1 MRKIYYKSSRDPK
14 VKSLNKPRSGS
25 WIHFENA
32 TIDDIHLVSDLT
44 GLTIADIDDALDVF
58 EIPRIEH
65 HDNAILLFIKS
76 PADKDDELYTQPI
89 TVIITEQ
96 YFITISPNKN
106 RLLEHFTKSKDYLTT
121 KRSQLFLQLLLTVT
135 DSFTKK
141 IKLIR
146 NEVQLSFSEERDVTD
161 VEIKRLTKN
170 ELILNQYLVD
180 LIPMKNVLETILNG
194 RYLVLYDDDSDLVED
209 MLISIKQSVDV
220 CKVNLKG
227 IQSVRDAHQIIFTNK
242 LNKTMQFLTSFT
254 IILTIPTIVASI
266 YGMNVRLPLDR
277 HPFAFVIIMGFT
289 LLLSVIA
296 LIIFRKLKWF

>member
-1 MRKIYYKSSRDPK
+1 MRKIYYKSTRDPK
-14 VKSLNKPRSGS
+14 VKVLSKPRNGC

-32 TIDDIHLVSDLT
+32 TIEDIQLVSELT

-76 PADKDDELYTQPI
+76 PADKDDPLYTQPI
-89 TVIITEQ
+89 TIIITEQ

-106 RLLEHFTKSKDYLTT
+106 TLLERFMKSKKYVTT
-121 KRSQLFLQLLLTVT
+121 KRSQLLLQLLLTVT
-135 DSFTKK
+135 DSFTRRT
-141 IKLIR
+141 KLIR
-146 NEVQLSFSEERDVTD
+146 NEVQLSFSEEHDVTD
-161 VEIKRLTKN
+161 IEIKKLTKN
-170 ELILNQYLVD
+170 ELVLNQYLVD
-180 LIPMKNVLETILNG
+180 LVPMKNVLETILGG
-194 RYLVLYDDDSDLVED
+194 RYLVLYEDDSDLVED

-266 YGMNVRLPLDR
+266 YGMNVRLPLDT
-277 HPFAFVIIMGFT
+277 HPLAFVIIMGFT
-289 LLLSVIA
+289 VLLSFTA
-296 LIIFRKLKWF
+296 LIVFRKLKWF